1 MLDTRF
7 KQYTL
12 PPFAQ
17 DFINHLAVTNK
28 SKSTQL
34 AYSYELYLLFLYLCK
49 SMHGFPS
56 SPADIELNLMET
68 IGHRHIPLWES
79 SPQSSCIPNITL

>member
-7 KQYTL
+7 KQYPL
-12 PPFAQ
+12 PPFTQ

-28 SKSTQL
+28 SKSTQV
-34 AYSYELYLLFLYLCK
+34 AYTYELCSFFLYLCK

-56 SPADIELNLMET
+56 SPADIELNL
-68 IGHRHIPLWES
+68 IGPSQCRS
-79 SPQSSCIPNITL
+79 SALNLSVSSIR